1 MSLIISYINYR
12 FEIDEI
18 EQRVNREREKY
29 QAATQDK
36 VNGLSAIP
44 FISINDKV
52 SEPGS
57 LVGIMT
63 RVWVGSPKYLILI
76 PGRGKDLSLPVC
88 PEQFYS
94 PPSLLTIKCQELF
107 THG

>member
-1 MSLIISYINYR
+1 MIYR

-36 VNGLSAIP
+36 ADVLSAIP

-52 SEPGS
+52 IFTTDNSACIY
-57 LVGIMT
+57 VGYA
-63 RVWVGSPKYLILI
+63 S
-76 PGRGKDLSLPVC
+76 
-88 PEQFYS
+88 
-94 PPSLLTIKCQELF
+94 
-107 THG
+107 

>member
-1 MSLIISYINYR
+1 LLFIISYINYR

-36 VNGLSAIP
+36 ADGLSAIP

-52 SEPGS
+52 RYN
-57 LVGIMT
+57 LVSQAAQL
-63 RVWVGSPKYLILI
+63 V
-76 PGRGKDLSLPVC
+76 
-88 PEQFYS
+88 Q
-94 PPSLLTIKCQELF
+94 
-107 THG
+107 